1 MGVNENSIV
10 LNNGMEIPIPGFG
23 TDQVPD
29 GETVIN
35 AVTWAIESGYRH
47 IDNAD
52 CYNNDA
58 GGGFAIKICI
68 DKGIVK
74 REEFFFV
81 IKVPDW
87 KQGYDS
93 TIKCCKES
101 LKLTGLDYFDLYLV
115 HSPRRAYD
123 NWKQSVLDTYRA
135 IETLYKEGLVK
146 TIGVSNFEIRHLEFI
161 LEEAEIKPV
170 VNQIE
175 FHPQHQQKHV
185 VEFCK
190 KHVIQVVGWGTLNQG
205 RIFKNDVFKQL
216 AEKYQKDI
224 GQIATRYS
232 YQKGVVPLVRST
244 KKERIESNGKI
255 FDFAISSEDMLLLDS
270 LDGGEFS
277 NWHHDGIKPMK
288 MVPADSQEYKPVKY
302 TRKYKLFGFIPFLV
316 EKKYRWNKTKW
327 FLFGIIPLVKI
338 IKKDVQEF

>member
-52 CYNNDA
+52 CYNNQA
-58 GGGFAIKICI
+58 GVGIAIKNCI
-68 DKGIVK
+68 EKGIVK
-74 REEFFFV
+74 REELFIV
-81 IKVPDW
+81 NKVPDW

-115 HSPRRAYD
+115 HSPRRRLEDWRA
-123 NWKQSVLDTYRA
+123 SVLDTYRA
-135 IETLYKEGLVK
+135 IETLHKEGLVK
-146 TIGVSNFEIRHLEFI
+146 AIGVSNFEIRHLEFI

-255 FDFAISSEDMLLLDS
+255 KDFAISSEDMLLLDS

-327 FLFGIIPLVKI
+327 FLFGIPVLKI
-338 IKKDVQEF
+338 IKKDNVE

>member
-52 CYNNDA
+52 CYNNQA
-58 GGGFAIKICI
+58 GVGIAIKNCI
-68 DKGIVK
+68 EKGIVK
-74 REEFFFV
+74 REELFIV
-81 IKVPDW
+81 NKVPDW

-115 HSPRRAYD
+115 HSPRRRLEDWRA
-123 NWKQSVLDTYRA
+123 SVLDTYRA
-135 IETLYKEGLVK
+135 IETLHKEGLVK
-146 TIGVSNFEIRHLEFI
+146 AIGVSNFEIRHLEFI

-205 RIFKNDVFKQL
+205 KIFKNDVFKQL

-255 FDFAISSEDMLLLDS
+255 KDFAISSEDMLLLDS

-327 FLFGIIPLVKI
+327 FLFGIPVLKI
-338 IKKDVQEF
+338 IKKDNVE

>member
-1 MGVNENSIV
+1 MI
-10 LNNGMEIPIPGFG
+10 NNLTIPIPGFG
-23 TDQVPD
+23 TDQVPE
-29 GETVIN
+29 GETIIN
-35 AVTWAIESGYRH
+35 SVTWAIESGYRH

-52 CYNNDA
+52 CYNNQA
-58 GGGFAIKICI
+58 GVGIAIKNCI
-68 DKGIVK
+68 AKGLVK
-74 REEFFFV
+74 REDLFIV
-81 IKVPDW
+81 NKVPDW

-101 LKLTGLDYFDLYLV
+101 LSLTGLDYFDLYLV
-115 HSPRRAYD
+115 HSPRRSYE

-146 TIGVSNFEIRHLEFI
+146 AIGVSNFEIRHLEFI

-185 VEFCK
+185 VDFCK
-190 KHVIQVVGWGTLNQG
+190 KHDILVVGWGTLNQG
-205 RIFKNDVFKQL
+205 RIFNNEVFKQL
-216 AEKYQKDI
+216 ADKYHKDI

-232 YQKGVVPLVRST
+232 YQKGIIPLVRST

-277 NWHHDGIKPMK
+277 NWHHDGIKPVRMI
-288 MVPADSQEYKPVKY
+288 PADSQEYKPLKY
-302 TRKYKLFGFIPFLV
+302 KRYYKLFGLIPFLT

-327 FLFGIIPLVKI
+327 FLWGIPIVKI
-338 IKKDVQEF
+338 TQKEMQEETK

>member
-1 MGVNENSIV
+1 MNSI
-10 LNNGMEIPIPGFG
+10 LNNNKNIPAPGFG
-23 TDQVPD
+23 TDQIPE
-29 GETVIN
+29 GECVIN
-35 AVTWAIESGYRH
+35 AVTWAIECGYRH

-52 CYNNDA
+52 CYNNQA
-58 GGGFAIKICI
+58 GVGIAVKKCI
-68 DKGIVK
+68 EKGVISREDLFIVN
-74 REEFFFV
+74 
-81 IKVPDW
+81 KVPDW

-101 LKLTGLDYFDLYLV
+101 LKTTGFDYFDLYLV
-115 HSPRRAYD
+115 HSPIRRCE
-123 NWKQSVLDTYRA
+123 NWQKTVLDTYRA

-146 TIGVSNFEIRHLEFI
+146 AIGVSNFEIRHLEFI

-175 FHPQHQQKHV
+175 FHPQHQQKYV

-190 KHVIQVVGWGTLNQG
+190 KHNIQVVGWGTLNQG
-205 RIFKNDVFKQL
+205 RIFNNDVFKQL
-216 AEKYQKDI
+216 AQKYQKDI

-232 YQKGVVPLVRST
+232 YQKDVIPLVRST
-244 KKERIESNGKI
+244 KKERIESNYEI
-255 FDFAISSEDMLLLDS
+255 FDFELSEDDMKLLDG

-277 NWHHDGIKPMK
+277 NWHHDGIKPIK
-288 MVPADSQEYKPVKY
+288 MVPEVEQEYKPVKY

-338 IKKDVQEF
+338 IKKEG

>member
-52 CYNNDA
+52 CYNNQA
-58 GGGFAIKICI
+58 GVGIAIKNCI
-68 DKGIVK
+68 EKGIVK
-74 REEFFFV
+74 REELFIV
-81 IKVPDW
+81 NKVPDW
-87 KQGYDS
+87 KQGYGS

-115 HSPRRAYD
+115 HSPRRRLEDWRA
-123 NWKQSVLDTYRA
+123 SVLDTYRA
-135 IETLYKEGLVK
+135 IETLHKEGLVK
-146 TIGVSNFEIRHLEFI
+146 AIGVSNFEIRHLEFI

-255 FDFAISSEDMLLLDS
+255 KDFAISSEDMLLLDS

-327 FLFGIIPLVKI
+327 FLFGIPVLKI
-338 IKKDVQEF
+338 IKKDNVE

>member
-52 CYNNDA
+52 CYNNQA
-58 GGGFAIKICI
+58 GVGIAIKNCI
-68 DKGIVK
+68 EKGIVK
-74 REEFFFV
+74 REELFIV
-81 IKVPDW
+81 NKVPDW

-115 HSPRRAYD
+115 HSPRRSLEDWRA
-123 NWKQSVLDTYRA
+123 SVLDTYRA
-135 IETLYKEGLVK
+135 IETLHKEGLVK
-146 TIGVSNFEIRHLEFI
+146 AIGVSNFEIRHLEFI

-205 RIFKNDVFKQL
+205 KIFKNDVFKQL

-255 FDFAISSEDMLLLDS
+255 KDFAISSEDMLLLDS

-327 FLFGIIPLVKI
+327 FLFGIPVLKI
-338 IKKDVQEF
+338 IKKDNVE